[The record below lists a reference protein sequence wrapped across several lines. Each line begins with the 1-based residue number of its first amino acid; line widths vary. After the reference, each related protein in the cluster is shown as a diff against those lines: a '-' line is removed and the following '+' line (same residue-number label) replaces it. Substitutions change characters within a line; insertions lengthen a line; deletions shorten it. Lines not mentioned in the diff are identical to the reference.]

1 MPDSCANVEEE
12 ALIAAGHRMP
22 LRGGCTASSLLSV
35 PGIFVTRGSS
45 LRIPAGG
52 LVLPLDGSE
61 PPPVQIELLLEL
73 WDRWLE
79 ISGTQTLAA
88 EAAHEQLLEL
98 ISTGDERRG
107 PALEAEFNAALL
119 ATATSAFAVDAF
131 YAAVSERVPRHP
143 HAKTWAKNR
152 TPREQQIVEMFKHA
166 FSLTPGHPE
175 QIGTFLRALF
185 TLRGQAV
192 HPPAKY
198 QPASYHTDLHAG
210 VEWRFVQFTAEKAR
224 AAFNSTSTLLRRLL
238 EIPRPEHAELQEWI
252 PSAQALLTAAI
263 GESPDNAT
271 A

>member
-1 MPDSCANVEEE
+1 M
-12 ALIAAGHRMP
+12 
-22 LRGGCTASSLLSV
+22 

-79 ISGTQTLAA
+79 ISGTETVAA
-88 EAAHEQLLEL
+88 EAAHRRLLDE
-98 ISTGDERRG
+98 ISTGGDGRG

-131 YAAVSERVPRHP
+131 YAAVKERIPPHP
-143 HAKTWAKNR
+143 HAEIWAKNR
-152 TPREQQIVEMFKHA
+152 TPREKRIVEVFKHA
-166 FSLTPGHPE
+166 FALKPGHSE
-175 QIGTFLRALF
+175 QIAPFLRALF

-198 QPASYHTDLHAG
+198 QPPSYHDDLHAG
-210 VEWRFVQFTAEKAR
+210 VEWRLAQFTAAKAR
-224 AAFNSTSTLLRRLL
+224 AAFNNTSTLLRRLL
-238 EIPRPEHAELQEWI
+238 ELPKHEHEELQEWI
-252 PSAQALLTAAI
+252 PSARALLAAAL
-263 GESPDNAT
+263 GESPDSASS
-271 A
+271 